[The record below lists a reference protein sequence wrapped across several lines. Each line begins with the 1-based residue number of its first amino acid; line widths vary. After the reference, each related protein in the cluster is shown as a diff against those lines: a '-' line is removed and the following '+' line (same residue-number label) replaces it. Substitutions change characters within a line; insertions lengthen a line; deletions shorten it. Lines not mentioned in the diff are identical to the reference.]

1 MKLSLNVL
9 SVLAAAIAA
18 VSLPLFAQNSA
29 VENHGAG
36 CDVSYGALKTNNPLP
51 DPFAMNDG
59 TRISTKEQWACRRN
73 EIKKDL
79 EQYEIGPKP
88 DPSTIT
94 DLKATLDGNKLSV
107 KITTK
112 DGNITL
118 TSTVSGSGN
127 CVAIGMNGNAG
138 NISGCRQI
146 PFMHD
151 QVVTYANGAG
161 THNTNDPFYK
171 VYPSLAGKIGKY
183 AAWSWGIS
191 RLIDG
196 IEQVKDQLNVDMSK
210 IGLQGCSYAGKMAL
224 FGGAFDERVALTVA
238 QESGGGGINSW
249 RLSQAFTTRTKINVE
264 KIDNTSGSWFLS
276 SMKNLDPTK
285 LPHDHHELIAMIAPR
300 AVIVLGNPPYDW
312 LGDES
317 GYKSVIAAKEVW
329 KAFGVPENIGYD
341 FTGGHE
347 HCQAASSQVT
357 SVNAFVNK
365 FLKGQSANTEITIQP
380 NRSEFSLTMGQDV
393 INWTTPTLTGS
404 YPPASTQPTG
414 FTLTVNASPLTGG
427 TVNTDPPLAG
437 RFEEGQTVTVTAV
450 PADGWKFDGWGGD
463 VSDTGISIEI
473 VMDKNKSVTAK
484 FSPTADGT
492 ENLIKNGNFANT
504 QNWTLNKWNSSDAT
518 FAVSSGTANITNIT
532 KPAGTDAAA
541 HSLQLVQNG
550 ISLTQGMKYRLT
562 FDASAASVRD
572 ISVYIQMDASPYT
585 EYLNKDVSLTADKES
600 FSYEFEMTAA
610 TDDNARIAFNFGGAM
625 PNVSISNVKLIYI
638 AEVQSPSAVR
648 PRSPSAAV
656 KSGLRATAL
665 SNRGINVT
673 FSGRDNGVTTIKLYG
688 LKGNLISTAKLQTT
702 AGRNYSHT
710 FNTGKL
716 PNGFYLVGMYGNGKV
731 EQARVVVPR

>member
-1 MKLSLNVL
+1 MKLSVKFL
-9 SVLAAAIAA
+9 SLAATIAA

-29 VENHGAG
+29 VENHGVG
-36 CDVSYGALKTNNPLP
+36 CNVSYGALKTNNPLP

-59 TRISTKEQWACRRN
+59 TRISTKDQWACRRN

-94 DLKATLDGNKLSV
+94 ELKATLDGNKLSV

-118 TSTVSGSGN
+118 TSTVSGSGS

-151 QVVTYANGAG
+151 QVVKYGMTGDS
-161 THNTNDPFYK
+161 HNTNDPFYK

-196 IEQVKDQLNVDMSK
+196 IEQVKDQLGVDVSK

-224 FGGAFDERVALTVA
+224 FGGALDERVALTVA

-264 KIDNTSGSWFLS
+264 KIDNTSGIWFLS
-276 SMKNLDPTK
+276 SMKSLNPNQ
-285 LPHDHHELIAMIAPR
+285 LPHDHHELVAMIAPR

-329 KAFGVPENIGYD
+329 KAFGVPGNIGYD

-380 NRSEFSLTMGQDV
+380 NRAEFSLTMGQDV
-393 INWTTPTLTGS
+393 INWTTPTLTGN
-404 YPPASTQPTG
+404 YPPDAGSTSLRPG
-414 FTLTVNASPLTGG
+414 K
-427 TVNTDPPLAG
+427 NTA
-437 RFEEGQTVTVTAV
+437 
-450 PADGWKFDGWGGD
+450 
-463 VSDTGISIEI
+463 
-473 VMDKNKSVTAK
+473 AK
-484 FSPTADGT
+484 
-492 ENLIKNGNFANT
+492 
-504 QNWTLNKWNSSDAT
+504 NSS
-518 FAVSSGTANITNIT
+518 N
-532 KPAGTDAAA
+532 
-541 HSLQLVQNG
+541 
-550 ISLTQGMKYRLT
+550 
-562 FDASAASVRD
+562 
-572 ISVYIQMDASPYT
+572 
-585 EYLNKDVSLTADKES
+585 
-600 FSYEFEMTAA
+600 
-610 TDDNARIAFNFGGAM
+610 
-625 PNVSISNVKLIYI
+625 
-638 AEVQSPSAVR
+638 
-648 PRSPSAAV
+648 
-656 KSGLRATAL
+656 LRATTL
-665 SNRGINVT
+665 SNKAINVT
-673 FSGRDNGVTTIKLYG
+673 FSGRDDGTATIKLYG
-688 LKGNLISTAKLQTT
+688 LKGDLVSTAKVQTVK
-702 AGRNYSHT
+702 GRSYSHT

-716 PNGFYLVGMYGNGKV
+716 PNGFYVVGMYDNGLV
-731 EQARVVVPR
+731 EQARVVMPK